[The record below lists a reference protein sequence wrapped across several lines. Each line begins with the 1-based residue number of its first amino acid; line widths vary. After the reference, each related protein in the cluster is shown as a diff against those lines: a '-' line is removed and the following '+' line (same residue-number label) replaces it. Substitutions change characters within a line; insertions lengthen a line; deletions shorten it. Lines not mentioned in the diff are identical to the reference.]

1 VASDLEVVQKS
12 GSWFSY
18 GELRLGQGKEK
29 AVELLTTR
37 PDLAE
42 EIRRAVMDAIS
53 SGKPGAKPAWS
64 TASDDDA
71 FAGEPS

>member
-1 VASDLEVVQKS
+1 
-12 GSWFSY
+12 
-18 GELRLGQGKEK
+18 
-29 AVELLTTR
+29 
-37 PDLAE
+37 
-42 EIRRAVMDAIS
+42 MDAIS